1 MTEYIIKN
9 GCVVDPTQSI
19 NAQKMDICIKDGKVV
34 DKVSSAA
41 KIIDASGKLVM
52 AAGVDIHSHVAGP
65 KVDMGRLFRP
75 EDKLFRSPMRG
86 KNTKIEMGFSV
97 PSTTKTGYDYARLG
111 FSFVMEAAMPPL
123 EAAHVHEE
131 IRDTPIIDEGAM
143 PVLANNWFLLEYFKN
158 GEIENAG
165 AYASWILNATRGFG
179 LKCVNPGGTEAWG
192 WGLNCITIHDKVPYF
207 DITPAEIV
215 TGLMATNEYLRLP
228 HSVHV
233 HANNLGNPGNYE
245 TTLDTLKLVEGFAP
259 SNDFGREQVMHH
271 THIQFHCY
279 GGESFKSDSFESKSK
294 EVMDYV
300 NSQKKLTVDLGQVTL
315 GETTTMT
322 ADGPFEYHLTHMNHL
337 KWSNVDVELETAAG
351 IVPFVYDPK
360 TFIAGA
366 QWAIGLEIALFAKDK
381 DRCFVTTDHPNAG
394 PFWRYPRIY
403 KWLLSAKARN
413 DVIENELKYGNRVLD
428 RTYIGELADTE
439 ISLYELAQMTR
450 SGVAKAL
457 GLKDMYGSLKTG
469 LAANVAV
476 YDIDPENLPSD
487 PEQYE
492 KAFGNSFAFFK
503 DGILAV
509 ENHEI
514 VNYSMPKKTVWVNS
528 IVPENKQ
535 VERDIRD
542 KFLHSYTVALD
553 NYAVFDEHVHNPYAI
568 KVDITQ

>member
-19 NAQKMDICIKDGKVV
+19 NAQKMDICIKDGKFV

-86 KNTKIEMGFSV
+86 KNTKMEMGFSV

-245 TTLDTLKLVEGFAP
+245 TTLDTLKLVEGFSP
-259 SNDFGREQVMHH
+259 NNDFGREQVMHH

-279 GGESFKSDSFESKSK
+279 GGDSFKSDSFESKSK

-300 NSQKKLTVDLGQVTL
+300 NSQKKLTVDVGQVTL
-315 GETTTMT
+315 DETTTMT

-381 DRCFVTTDHPNAG
+381 DRCFVTADHPNAG

-413 DVIENELKYGNRVLD
+413 DVIENQLKYGNKVID
-428 RTYIGELADTE
+428 RTYIGELADKELT
-439 ISLYELAQMTR
+439 LYELAQMTR

-469 LAANVAV
+469 HAANVAV

-509 ENHEI
+509 ENHDI

-542 KFLHSYTVALD
+542 KFLHSYTVQLD